1 MISCYNTCNILCRIL
16 DVIHVRLRLKMNY
29 NLAIFDLDGTIL
41 NTIEDLADALNY
53 ALDKHGYAKRTLKDV
68 LRFVGNGVRRLII
81 SAITQDT
88 QIDATEE
95 EINTVY
101 ETFTTYYKVHCMD
114 KTKPYKGIHSLIHQL
129 RDSKCMVAVLSNKDD
144 YAVQMLC
151 DKYFTNMF
159 DIVMGSRLNIRRKPY
174 PDALIEILH
183 LSKNKR
189 DSINNQKSVIQNDI
203 KPIYI
208 GDSEVDIQTADNAGI
223 DQIIVDWGFRD
234 RDYLKQ
240 CGAKRIVSKPEEIY
254 NIIMGI

>member
-1 MISCYNTCNILCRIL
+1 MRG
-16 DVIHVRLRLKMNY
+16 KMNY

-53 ALDKHGYAKRTLKDV
+53 SLDKHGYAKRTLKDV
-68 LRFVGNGVRRLII
+68 LRFVGNGVRRLIVC
-81 SAITQDT
+81 AITQDT

-95 EINTVY
+95 EINKVY
-101 ETFTTYYKVHCMD
+101 ETFTAYYKVHCMD
-114 KTKPYKGIHSLIHQL
+114 KTKPYEGIHSLIHQL
-129 RDSKCMVAVLSNKDD
+129 RDSECMVAVLSNKDD

-159 DIVMGSRLNIRRKPY
+159 DIVMGSRQNIRRKPY

-183 LSKNKR
+183 LSKKKR
-189 DSINNQKSVIQNDI
+189 DSVNNQKNAVQNDI

-223 DQIIVDWGFRD
+223 DQIIVDWGCPESRISPFLSL
-234 RDYLKQ
+234 LK
-240 CGAKRIVSKPEEIY
+240 GFLS
-254 NIIMGI
+254 